1 MNSAVHKVEDISE
14 FLGLIAEFTDAWFQ
28 NEPTWDPWFRGEDDA
43 FVDLQGGSLEF
54 IVKGGE
60 TR

>member
-1 MNSAVHKVEDISE
+1 MNGAVHKVEDISE

-28 NEPTWDPWFRGEDDA
+28 NEPSWGPWFRGEADA
-43 FVDLQGGSLEF
+43 FVDLESASLEL
-54 IVKGGE
+54 IVKGGK